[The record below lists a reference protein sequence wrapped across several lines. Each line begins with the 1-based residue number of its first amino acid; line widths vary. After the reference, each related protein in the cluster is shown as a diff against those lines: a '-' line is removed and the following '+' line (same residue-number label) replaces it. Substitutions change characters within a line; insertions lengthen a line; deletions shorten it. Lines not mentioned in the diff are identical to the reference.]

1 MEGEPE
7 KTQSCSPSKSKA
19 ISDCHTRFGTL
30 RGPSPRSL
38 SDRESENEHMGVC
51 VCFHTPFDEPL
62 YFQVHKT
69 TRKW

>member
-19 ISDCHTRFGTL
+19 TSDCHTRFGTL

-51 VCFHTPFDEPL
+51 DEPF

-69 TRKW
+69 TGKW